1 MRIIDK
7 SDVSHGPAVS
17 SLLLNKSNDPA
28 GFESFT
34 IVQLKHDAA
43 LFLIRKTTEI
53 NRSCKSNATSHLS
66 FVLIKM
72 HHRTL

>member
-1 MRIIDK
+1 MRIIDN
-7 SDVSHGPAVS
+7 SDVSHGLAVS
-17 SLLLNKSNDPA
+17 SLLINKSTAPV

-34 IVQLKHDAA
+34 IVQLKHDVVM
-43 LFLIRKTTEI
+43 FLIRKTAEI
-53 NRSCKSNATSHLS
+53 NWSCKSNATSHLS